1 MPQTVLA
8 EMERKMKAA
17 LEDLQRD
24 LSALRTGRATPAL
37 LDKISVDYYGT
48 MTPLPQVGNITA
60 PDPRQ
65 LLIAPW
71 DKNLAGAIANAIM
84 KSGLGLQAMT
94 DGGNV
99 RVSVPALN
107 EERRRE
113 MVKTA
118 SKKAEEH
125 KVAVRNVRREAIER
139 IKKMEKDGDLTKDD
153 VTRYEGDAQKTTD
166 RYIAEVERVRA
177 AKEVD
182 ILEV

>member
-1 MPQTVLA
+1 MPQTVLT

-17 LEDLQRD
+17 LEDLHRD
-24 LSALRTGRATPAL
+24 LGALRTGRASPAI
-37 LDKISVDYYGT
+37 LDKVSVEYYGT
-48 MTPLPQVGNITA
+48 MTPLAQVGNISA

-71 DKNLAGAIANAIM
+71 DKNLSGQIVNAIM
-84 KSGLGLQAMT
+84 KSGLGLQATT

-139 IKKMEKDGDLTKDD
+139 IKKMEKENDLTKDD

-166 RYIAEVERVRA
+166 RYIAEIDRIAA
-177 AKEVD
+177 AKEAD

>member
-24 LSALRTGRATPAL
+24 LSALRTGRASPAL
-37 LDKISVDYYGT
+37 LDKISVDYFGT
-48 MTPLPQVGNITA
+48 MTPLPQVGNISA

-71 DKNLAGAIANAIM
+71 DKGLAGQIVNAIL

-139 IKKMEKDGDLTKDD
+139 IKKMEKEGDLTKDD

-166 RYIAEVERVRA
+166 KIIAEIDRIRA

>member
-1 MPQTVLA
+1 MPQAVLA

-24 LSALRTGRATPAL
+24 LGALRTGRASPAL
-37 LDKISVDYYGT
+37 LDKVSVEYYGA
-48 MTPLPQVGNITA
+48 MTALSQIGNISA
-60 PDPRQ
+60 PDARQ

-71 DKNLAGAIANAIM
+71 EKNLAGPIVNAIL
-84 KSGLGLQAMT
+84 KSGLGLQATT

-118 SKKAEEH
+118 AKKAEEH

-139 IKKMEKDGDLTKDD
+139 IKKMEKENDLTKDD
-153 VTRYEGDAQKTTD
+153 VQRYEGDAQKTTD
-166 RYIAEVERVRA
+166 HIIAEIDRIRS
-177 AKEVD
+177 AKEID